1 MLPIFTILHPIID
14 ACSIGVLVVGGRS
27 WERVV
32 AYNAIAFALQLPL
45 GMLLDVLWKRSG
57 RTFRLNRMFF
67 YVGTALVFAAALAAV
82 FGFAGWGVLAA
93 VCVGNALFHLTAGK
107 YILDTRNG
115 RSGPIGL
122 FISTGALGLMAG
134 QVWAEK
140 AAAPCLVTFAAAL
153 AVCVVPA
160 VVLEW
165 NGDVP
170 PRPGR
175 RGARPALV
183 PALVLALLFAII
195 AWRSWAAL
203 FAGDRTAD
211 ECVAMVLAGAA
222 ATFAGKV
229 AGGYLAERLGRWK
242 VTAFSV
248 AGSGALVFLCEPS
261 WAAMWLVLLFV
272 AQLATG
278 PVLSLMYDGADGN
291 GGTAFG
297 LNCLGLFVGFGG
309 SFV

>member
-1 MLPIFTILHPIID
+1 MLPIFTVLHPLID

-32 AYNAIAFALQLPL
+32 AYNAMAFALQLPL
-45 GMLLDVLWKRSG
+45 GMLLDALWKRPG
-57 RTFRLNRMFF
+57 RTFRLSRASFF
-67 YVGTALVFAAALAAV
+67 VGTALVFAAALAAV

-160 VVLEW
+160 VALEW
-165 NGDVP
+165 DGSVP
-170 PRPGR
+170 PKPERN
-175 RGARPALV
+175 GARPAII
-183 PALVLALLFAII
+183 PALVLAGLFVII

-203 FAGDRTAD
+203 FASDRTAD

-222 ATFAGKV
+222 VTFVGKV
-229 AGGYLAERLGRWK
+229 AGGYWAERIGRWK

-248 AGSGALVFLCEPS
+248 AGSVALVFLCEPS
-261 WAAMWLVLLFV
+261 WTAMWLVHLFV

-278 PVLSLMYDGADGN
+278 PVLSLMYDGMDRK

-309 SFV
+309 SVV